1 MELSYSGQ
9 KYHCDRPEYYMSIL
23 HNELTRILNGKQLT
37 PHFQPIV
44 SVSQKKIMGYEAL
57 IRGPSDSPL
66 HSPFNL
72 FDTAERFNLSTK
84 LEYICR
90 EVTIK
95 RYAGLNIKEKLFINV
110 SPSVLLQ
117 PGFKKGETLKL
128 LDQFGIDPRFVVIEL
143 TEHQPTDDFQLM
155 CEAVTHYRKMGFE
168 IAIDDLGAGY
178 SGLRLWS
185 ELLPE
190 YVKIDMHFIQG
201 IHNDPVKL
209 NFVRSIQNIASSLN
223 CSVIAEGIETEDEF
237 KVVEQL
243 GITHAQGYY
252 FARPTAIPIEKVDQ
266 ALFISSSQPHQVN
279 ATKAVHIAKFI
290 RPVSSETA
298 ISEVMSLFHRNSDL
312 TILPL
317 VDNNVASG
325 IIFRDHFLFKLFSS
339 RYGIEL
345 YGKKPIKSFIEKMPL
360 SFEQNTPIELVSK
373 QLTSTMR
380 NDQAFIIT
388 NDGEYIGIGT
398 ILKLLEEITRQQIHN
413 AKHANPLTL
422 LPGSVPINEQIDH
435 LLASKIPFS
444 FGYFDLDHFKPF
456 NDVYGYSA
464 GDNIIKAV
472 ANTLTQYIPAESGRV
487 GHIGGDDFIV
497 IFMGNDWLNCC
508 ENILES
514 FKNIVPN
521 YYTDDDLK
529 TGGIHTENRAGEKCF
544 FPLISLSVGLV
555 DSASTSRCHSHVDIA
570 DLASEAKKQAK
581 KIEGNSFF
589 INQRIAAK
597 TQETIQHFAHKSA
610 AKLHVVN

>member
-1 MELSYSGQ
+1 
-9 KYHCDRPEYYMSIL
+9 MSIL
-23 HNELTRILNGKQLT
+23 YDELTKILQGKQLT

-44 SVSQKKIMGYEAL
+44 SLSKKKIMGYEAL

-72 FDTAERFNLSTK
+72 FDTAERFDLSTK

-95 RYAGLNIKEKLFINV
+95 RYADLNVKEKLFINV
-110 SPSVLLQ
+110 SPAVLLQ
-117 PGFKKGETLKL
+117 PDFKKGETLKL
-128 LDQFGIDPRFVVIEL
+128 LDQFGVDPRSVVIEL

-155 CEAVTHYRKMGFE
+155 REAIIHYRKMGFE

-185 ELLPE
+185 ELQPE

-201 IHNDPVKL
+201 IHSDPIKL

-223 CSVIAEGIETEDEF
+223 CNVIAEGIETEDEF

-252 FARPTAIPIEKVDQ
+252 FARPTAVPLEKVDQ
-266 ALFISSSQPHQVN
+266 SLFIISPQANQFN

-290 RPVSSETA
+290 TPVSSETA
-298 ISEVMSLFHRNSDL
+298 IGEVMNLFHHDSDL

-317 VDNNVASG
+317 VDNNVAAG

-345 YGKKPIKSFIEKMPL
+345 YGRKPIKTFIEKAPL
-360 SFEQNTPIELVSK
+360 SFDQNTAIESVSK

-380 NDQAFIIT
+380 DDQAFIIT
-388 NDGEYIGIGT
+388 NDGEYAGIGT

-422 LPGSVPINEQIDH
+422 LPGSVPINDQIDQ
-435 LLASKIPFS
+435 LLASNVPFS

-464 GDNIIKAV
+464 GDDIIKAV
-472 ANTLTQYIPAESGRV
+472 ANTLTQHISADSGLV

-497 IFMGNDWLNCC
+497 IFTGNDWLQCC
-508 ENILES
+508 ENILND
-514 FKNIVPN
+514 FKKAVPH
-521 YYTDDDLK
+521 YYKDEDIK
-529 TGGIHTENRAGEKCF
+529 TGGIYTDNRAGEKCF

-555 DSASTSRCHSHVDIA
+555 DSDSTCQCHSHVDIA
-570 DLASEAKKQAK
+570 DLAAEAKKQAK
-581 KIEGNSFF
+581 KIDGNSFF
-589 INQRIAAK
+589 INHRAATK
-597 TQETIQHFAHKSA
+597 KRESLQQSFTHKSV
-610 AKLHVVN
+610 AKLHAVN

>member
-1 MELSYSGQ
+1 
-9 KYHCDRPEYYMSIL
+9 
-23 HNELTRILNGKQLT
+23 
-37 PHFQPIV
+37 
-44 SVSQKKIMGYEAL
+44 MGYEAL

-72 FDTAERFNLSTK
+72 FDTAERFDLSTK

-95 RYAGLNIKEKLFINV
+95 RYADLNVKEKLFINV
-110 SPSVLLQ
+110 SPAVLLQ
-117 PGFKKGETLKL
+117 PDFKKGETLKL
-128 LDQFGIDPRFVVIEL
+128 LDQFGVDPRSVVIEL

-155 CEAVTHYRKMGFE
+155 REAIIHYRKMGFE

-185 ELLPE
+185 ELQPE

-201 IHNDPVKL
+201 IHSDPIKL

-223 CSVIAEGIETEDEF
+223 CNVIAEGIETEDEF

-252 FARPTAIPIEKVDQ
+252 FARPTAVPLEKVDQ
-266 ALFISSSQPHQVN
+266 SLFIISPQANQFN

-290 RPVSSETA
+290 TPVSSETA
-298 ISEVMSLFHRNSDL
+298 ISEVMNLFHHDSDL

-317 VDNNVASG
+317 VDDNVASG

-345 YGKKPIKSFIEKMPL
+345 YGKKPIKTFVDKTPL
-360 SFEQNTPIELVSK
+360 SFDQNTAIELVSK

-388 NDGEYIGIGT
+388 NDGEYTGIGT

-422 LPGSVPINEQIDH
+422 LPGSVPINDQIDQ
-435 LLASKIPFS
+435 LLATKVPFS

-464 GDNIIKAV
+464 GDDIIKAV
-472 ANTLTQYIPAESGRV
+472 ANTLAQHIPAESGLV

-497 IFMGNDWLNCC
+497 IFTGNDWLKCC
-508 ENILES
+508 ENILND
-514 FKNIVPN
+514 FKKAVPH
-521 YYTDDDLK
+521 YYKDDDIK
-529 TGGIHTENRAGEKCF
+529 TGGIHAENRAGEKCF

-555 DSASTSRCHSHVDIA
+555 DSVSTSQCQSHVDIA

-589 INQRIAAK
+589 INHRMATK
-597 TQETIQHFAHKSA
+597 SQENLQSFAHKSVV
-610 AKLHVVN
+610 KLHAVN

>member
-1 MELSYSGQ
+1 
-9 KYHCDRPEYYMSIL
+9 MSLL
-23 HNELTRILNGKQLT
+23 HNELIKILDNKQLT
-37 PHFQPIV
+37 PHLQPIV
-44 SVSQKKIMGYEAL
+44 SLNQKKIMGYEAL

-72 FDTAERFNLSTK
+72 FDTAERFDLSAK

-90 EVTIK
+90 EITIK

-117 PGFKKGETLKL
+117 PDFKKGETLKL
-128 LDQFGIDPRFVVIEL
+128 LDQFGVDPRSVVIEL

-155 CEAVTHYRKMGFE
+155 LEAVSHYRKMGFE
-168 IAIDDLGAGY
+168 IALDDLGAGY

-185 ELLPE
+185 ELQPE

-201 IHNDPVKL
+201 IHNDPIKL

-237 KVVEQL
+237 KAIEQL

-252 FARPTAIPIEKVDQ
+252 FARPAATPLAKVNKS
-266 ALFISSSQPHQVN
+266 LFITSNQPNQFN
-279 ATKAVHIAKFI
+279 AIKAAQIAKFI
-290 RPVSSETA
+290 TPVSAKTA
-298 ISEVMSLFHRNSDL
+298 ISDVMSLFHSDSDL

-317 VDNNVASG
+317 VDDDVASG
-325 IIFRDHFLFKLFSS
+325 IIFRDHFLFKLFSN

-345 YGKKPIKSFIEKMPL
+345 YGKKPIKSFIEHSPL
-360 SFEQNTPIELVSK
+360 SFDQNTAIESVSK
-373 QLTSTMR
+373 QLTSEMH

-388 NDGEYIGIGT
+388 RDGEYAGIGT
-398 ILKLLEEITRQQIHN
+398 ILNLLEEITRQQIHN

-422 LPGSVPINEQIDH
+422 LPGSVPINDRINQ
-435 LLASKIPFS
+435 LLAAKRPFS

-464 GDNIIKAV
+464 GDDVIKAV
-472 ANTLTQYIPAESGRV
+472 ANTLTQHISAESGLV

-497 IFMGNDWLNCC
+497 IFFNNDWLICC
-508 ENILES
+508 ENILSAFE
-514 FKNIVPN
+514 KAVPH
-521 YYTDDDLK
+521 YYKDEDIK
-529 TGGIHTENRAGEKCF
+529 TGGINTENRAGENCF
-544 FPLISLSVGLV
+544 FPMISLSIGLV
-555 DSASTSRCHSHVDIA
+555 DSGSTSQCQSHVGVA

-589 INQRIAAK
+589 INQRKAAK
-597 TQETIQHFAHKSA
+597 AQQSHQSFSYNPVV
-610 AKLHVVN
+610 KLHAVT

>member
-1 MELSYSGQ
+1 
-9 KYHCDRPEYYMSIL
+9 MSIL
-23 HNELTRILNGKQLT
+23 HNELTKILDGKQLT

-44 SVSQKKIMGYEAL
+44 SLSQKKIMGYEAL

-72 FDTAERFNLSTK
+72 FDTAERFDLSIK

-90 EVTIK
+90 ELTIK

-117 PGFKKGETLKL
+117 PDFKKGETLKL
-128 LDQFGIDPRFVVIEL
+128 LDQFGVDPRFVVIEL

-155 CEAVTHYRKMGFE
+155 REAVTHYRKMGFE

-185 ELLPE
+185 ELQPE

-201 IHNDPVKL
+201 LNNDPVKL

-223 CSVIAEGIETEDEF
+223 CNVIAEGIETEEEF
-237 KVVEQL
+237 KAVEQL

-252 FARPTAIPIEKVDQ
+252 FARPTAIPLEKVDES
-266 ALFISSSQPHQVN
+266 LFVVSTQPSQFN
-279 ATKAVHIAKFI
+279 ATKAAHIAQFI
-290 RPVSSETA
+290 RPVSAETP
-298 ISEVMSLFHRNSDL
+298 ISDVMNLFHGDSDL

-317 VDNNVASG
+317 VDDNVAAG

-345 YGKKPIKSFIEKMPL
+345 YGKKPIKTFIEKTPL
-360 SFEQNTPIELVSK
+360 SFDQNTPIESVSK
-373 QLTSTMR
+373 QLTSAMR
-380 NDQAFIIT
+380 NDQAFIISD
-388 NDGEYIGIGT
+388 DGKYIGVGT
-398 ILKLLEEITRQQIHN
+398 ILKLLEEITRQQIRN

-422 LPGSVPINEQIDH
+422 LPGSVPINEQIDQ
-435 LLASKIPFS
+435 LLAAKIPFS

-472 ANTLTQYIPAESGRV
+472 AGTLTQYVPAESGLV

-497 IFMGNDWLNCC
+497 IFTGPDWLKRC

-514 FKNIVPN
+514 FKNTVPT
-521 YYTDDDLK
+521 YYTDEDIK
-529 TGGIHTENRAGEKCF
+529 TGGIHTENRAGESCF

-555 DSASTSRCHSHVDIA
+555 DSASTSQCQSHVDIA

-581 KIEGNSFF
+581 KIDGNSYF
-589 INQRIAAK
+589 INHRIAPK
-597 TQETIQHFAHKSA
+597 PLENLQTFAHSPVV
-610 AKLHVVN
+610 KLHAVG

>member
-1 MELSYSGQ
+1 
-9 KYHCDRPEYYMSIL
+9 MSIL
-23 HNELTRILNGKQLT
+23 YNELTKIINGKQLT

-44 SVSQKKIMGYEAL
+44 SLSQKKIMGYEAL

-72 FDTAERFNLSTK
+72 FDAAERFDLSAK
-84 LEYICR
+84 LEYISR

-95 RYAGLNIKEKLFINV
+95 RYASLNIKEKLFINV

-117 PGFKKGETLKL
+117 PDFKKGETLKL

-155 CEAVTHYRKMGFE
+155 CEAVAHYRKMGFE

-201 IHNDPVKL
+201 IHNDPIKL
-209 NFVRSIQNIASSLN
+209 NFVRSIQKIASSLN
-223 CSVIAEGIETEDEF
+223 CNVIAEGIETEDEF
-237 KVVEQL
+237 KAVEQL

-252 FARPTAIPIEKVDQ
+252 FARPTSIPLEKIDKS
-266 ALFISSSQPHQVN
+266 LFITRNQPDQFN
-279 ATKAVHIAKFI
+279 ATKATHIAKYI
-290 RPVSSETA
+290 TPVSSETA
-298 ISEVMSLFHRNSDL
+298 ICEVISLFHLNSDL

-325 IIFRDHFLFKLFSS
+325 IIYRDSFLSKLFSS
-339 RYGIEL
+339 RYGIES
-345 YGKKPIKSFIEKMPL
+345 YGKKPICSFIDRTPL
-360 SFEQNTPIELVSK
+360 SIDQDTPIEIVSK
-373 QLTSTMR
+373 QLTSSMR

-388 NDGEYIGIGT
+388 NDGEYTGIGT
-398 ILKLLEEITRQQIHN
+398 ILKLLEEITRQQIYN
-413 AKHANPLTL
+413 AKYTNPLTL
-422 LPGSVPINEQIDH
+422 LPGGVPINDQINQ
-435 LLASKIPFS
+435 LLAAKIPFG
-444 FGYFDLDHFKPF
+444 FGYFDLDNLKPF

-464 GDNIIKAV
+464 GDDIIKIV
-472 ANTLTQYIPAESGRV
+472 ANTLIQHIPAESGRV

-497 IFMGNDWLNCC
+497 IFLGNDWLKCC
-508 ENILES
+508 ESILNA
-514 FKNIVPN
+514 FKKTVPN
-521 YYTDDDLK
+521 YYKDEYIKTDS
-529 TGGIHTENRAGEKCF
+529 IHTENRAEENCF
-544 FPLISLSVGLV
+544 FPIISLSVGLV
-555 DSASTSRCHSHVDIA
+555 DPVSTSQCQSHVDIV

-589 INQRIAAK
+589 IKHRIATNSQK
-597 TQETIQHFAHKSA
+597 HLQPFAHRSVT
-610 AKLHVVN
+610 KLHAVN

>member
-1 MELSYSGQ
+1 M
-9 KYHCDRPEYYMSIL
+9 PNL

-44 SVSQKKIMGYEAL
+44 SLSQKKIMGYEAL

-72 FDTAERFNLSTK
+72 FDTAERFDLSTK

-90 EVTIK
+90 EVTLR
-95 RYAGLNIKEKLFINV
+95 RYASLDVKEKLFINV

-117 PGFKKGETLKL
+117 PDFKKGETLKL
-128 LDQFGIDPRFVVIEL
+128 LEQFGIEPRRIVIEL

-155 CEAVTHYRKMGFE
+155 REAVSHYRKMGFE

-185 ELLPE
+185 ELQPE

-223 CSVIAEGIETEDEF
+223 CSVIAEGIETEEEF
-237 KVVEQL
+237 KAVEQI

-252 FARPTAIPIEKVDQ
+252 FARPAAVPLGKIDKS
-266 ALFISSSQPHQVN
+266 LFVASVQPTQFN
-279 ATKAVHIAKFI
+279 ATKAAHIAKYI
-290 RPVSSETA
+290 MPVSAETA
-298 ISEVMSLFHRNSDL
+298 ISDVMALFHASSDL
-312 TILPL
+312 IILPL
-317 VDNNVASG
+317 VDNQEATG

-345 YGKKPIKSFIEKMPL
+345 YGKKPIKSFIEKAPL
-360 SFEQNTPIELVSK
+360 SFDQNTPIESVSK
-373 QLTSTMR
+373 ELTSSVR
-380 NDQAFIIT
+380 NEQAFVIT
-388 NDGEYIGIGT
+388 DDGKYVGIGT
-398 ILKLLEEITRQQIHN
+398 ILNLLEEITRQQIHN

-422 LPGSVPINEQIDH
+422 LPGSVPVNDRINQ
-435 LLASKIPFS
+435 LLAAKTPFS

-464 GDNIIKAV
+464 GDDIIKAV
-472 ANTLTQYIPAESGRV
+472 AATLSQHIPTGSGLV

-497 IFMGNDWLNCC
+497 IFLGNDWLRCC
-508 ENILES
+508 ENILNAFES
-514 FKNIVPN
+514 IVPN
-521 YYTDDDLK
+521 YYKDEDIK
-529 TGGIHTENRAGEKCF
+529 NGGIRAENRVGEKCF
-544 FPLISLSVGLV
+544 FPMISLSVGLV
-555 DSASTSRCHSHVDIA
+555 DPILTSQCQSHVDIA

-581 KIEGNSFF
+581 KIDGNSFF
-589 INQRIAAK
+589 INDRIAK
-597 TQETIQHFAHKSA
+597 EEQRDRQDFTHRSVV
-610 AKLHVVN
+610 KLHAVS

>member
-1 MELSYSGQ
+1 MSTLHAELI
-9 KYHCDRPEYYMSIL
+9 K
-23 HNELTRILNGKQLT
+23 ILNGKQLT

-44 SVSQKKIMGYEAL
+44 SLAQKKIMGYEAL

-72 FDTAERFNLSTK
+72 FDTAERFDLSTK

-90 EVTIK
+90 EVTIR
-95 RYAGLNIKEKLFINV
+95 RYASLNIKEKLFVNV

-117 PGFKKGETLKL
+117 PDFKKGETLKL
-128 LDQFGIDPRFVVIEL
+128 LEQYGVDPRYVVIEL
-143 TEHQPTDDFQLM
+143 TEHQPTDDFHLM
-155 CEAVTHYRKMGFE
+155 REAVNHYRKMGFE

-185 ELLPE
+185 ELQPE

-201 IHNDPVKL
+201 LHNDPIKL

-223 CSVIAEGIETEDEF
+223 CNVIAEGIETEDEF

-252 FARPTAIPIEKVDQ
+252 FARPTAVPLEKVDKS
-266 ALFISSSQPHQVN
+266 LFVTNTQPNQFN
-279 ATKAVHIAKFI
+279 AIKAAHLAKYVT
-290 RPVSSETA
+290 PVSSETP
-298 ISEVMSLFHRNSDL
+298 ISDVMSLFHHDSDL

-317 VDNNVASG
+317 VDGNVATG
-325 IIFRDHFLFKLFSS
+325 IIFRDHFLFKLFSN

-345 YGKKPIKSFIEKMPL
+345 YGKKPIKSFIDKTPL
-360 SFEQNTPIELVSK
+360 SFDQHTPIESVSK
-373 QLTSTMR
+373 QLTSIMR

-388 NDGEYIGIGT
+388 QDGEYAGIGT

-422 LPGSVPINEQIDH
+422 LPGSVPVNDQIDQ
-435 LLASKIPFS
+435 LLAAKVPFS
-444 FGYFDLDHFKPF
+444 FGYFDLDNFKPF

-464 GDNIIKAV
+464 GDDIIKAV
-472 ANTLTQYIPAESGRV
+472 ANTLTRHIPPESGLV

-497 IFMGNDWLNCC
+497 IFLGNDWVKCC
-508 ENILES
+508 ENILDA
-514 FKNIVPN
+514 FKKAIPN
-521 YYTDDDLK
+521 YYKSEDINA
-529 TGGIHTENRAGEKCF
+529 GGIFTENRAGERCF
-544 FPLISLSVGLV
+544 FPLVSLSVGLV
-555 DSASTSRCHSHVDIA
+555 DSVATSQCQSHVDIA
-570 DLASEAKKQAK
+570 DLACEAKKQAK
-581 KIEGNSFF
+581 KIEGNSLF
-589 INQRIAAK
+589 INQRMAVNPQRSFPPMVSG
-597 TQETIQHFAHKSA
+597 TVTR
-610 AKLHVVN
+610 LHAVS

>member
-1 MELSYSGQ
+1 
-9 KYHCDRPEYYMSIL
+9 MSIL
-23 HNELTRILNGKQLT
+23 YNELTKIIKGKQLT

-44 SVSQKKIMGYEAL
+44 SLSQKKIMGYEAL

-72 FDTAERFNLSTK
+72 FDAAERFDLCAK
-84 LEYICR
+84 LEYISR

-95 RYAGLNIKEKLFINV
+95 SYASLNIKEKLFINV

-117 PGFKKGETLKL
+117 PDFKKGETLKL

-143 TEHQPTDDFQLM
+143 TEHQPTDDFELM

-201 IHNDPVKL
+201 IHNDPIKF
-209 NFVRSIQNIASSLN
+209 NFVRSIQKIASSLN
-223 CSVIAEGIETEDEF
+223 CNVIAEGIETEDEF

-252 FARPTAIPIEKVDQ
+252 FARPTAIPLEKIDKS
-266 ALFISSSQPHQVN
+266 LFIAHNKPDQFN
-279 ATKAVHIAKFI
+279 ARKAAHIAKFI
-290 RPVSSETA
+290 TPVSSETA
-298 ISEVMSLFHRNSDL
+298 ISEVIRLFHLNSDL

-325 IIFRDHFLFKLFSS
+325 IIFRENFLSKLFSN

-345 YGKKPIKSFIEKMPL
+345 YGKKPISSFIDKTPL
-360 SFEQNTPIELVSK
+360 SIDQNTPIEIISK
-373 QLTSTMR
+373 ELTSTMR

-388 NDGEYIGIGT
+388 NDGEYTGIGT
-398 ILKLLEEITRQQIHN
+398 ILNLLEEITRQQIHN

-422 LPGSVPINEQIDH
+422 LPGSVPINDQINQ
-435 LLASKIPFS
+435 LLAAKIPFS
-444 FGYFDLDHFKPF
+444 FGYFDLDNLKHF

-464 GDNIIKAV
+464 GDDIIKVV
-472 ANTLTQYIPAESGRV
+472 ANTLTQHIHAGSDWV

-497 IFMGNDWLNCC
+497 IFLGNDWLRRC
-508 ENILES
+508 ENILKAFEKS
-514 FKNIVPN
+514 VPT
-521 YYTDDDLK
+521 YYKDEDIK
-529 TGGIHTENRAGEKCF
+529 IAGIHSENRAEESCF
-544 FPLISLSVGLV
+544 FPAISLSIGLV
-555 DSASTSRCHSHVDIA
+555 DPGSTSQCQSHVDIV

-589 INQRIAAK
+589 IKHRIP
-597 TQETIQHFAHKSA
+597 TNSQNNPQPFTHRSVT
-610 AKLHVVN
+610 KLHAVN